1 MHLVVNKIKSES
13 KVNRNLLITVLLN
26 IFISIAELIGGIL
39 SNSLALISDAIH
51 NFSDG
56 LAIAITYA
64 SQKISNKQ
72 SNQSNT
78 FGYKRIQILSALF
91 NAVTLI
97 AICIFLLFEAYQ
109 RFLNPEPVQSVPMFI
124 VASIGLIANII
135 GVFLLKDKGIIINE
149 PSVVAVN
156 NKTGQILAIGEEAK
170 KMVGK
175 TPSYITATR
184 PLVNG
189 VISDFEV
196 TEQML
201 KYFIEKASASSK
213 KLFGIGGFSRVI
225 IGIPCGVT
233 EVERK
238 AVRDAAK
245 NAGART
251 VFLIEEPLASA
262 IGAKLQIQEAGGN
275 FIVDIG
281 GGTTEVAVI
290 SLGGIVVSRSLRVA
304 GDKLNDDIIQFAQKE
319 YKLLIGERTA
329 EHIKISIGS
338 AMPSKEKKEMAM
350 RGRNLVTGL
359 PEEVVIFNDDVQ
371 RALERSVRQ
380 IVSAIKTTIEETPP
394 ELLADVMTDGIFLA
408 GGGSML
414 KDLDVLISKET
425 KMPCKIVDD
434 PLTSVVRGAGIAL
447 ENIET
452 LSEVMSKDNE
462 EEAFT

>member
-1 MHLVVNKIKSES
+1 MFNPFKKLFS
-13 KVNRNLLITVLLN
+13 
-26 IFISIAELIGGIL
+26 FL
-39 SNSLALISDAIH
+39 SLDMAIDLGTANSLV
-51 NFSDG
+51 
-56 LAIAITYA
+56 Y
-64 SQKISNKQ
+64 
-72 SNQSNT
+72 
-78 FGYKRIQILSALF
+78 
-91 NAVTLI
+91 V
-97 AICIFLLFEAYQ
+97 
-109 RFLNPEPVQSVPMFI
+109 
-124 VASIGLIANII
+124 
-135 GVFLLKDKGIIINE
+135 KDRGIIINE

-170 KMVGK
+170 KMVGR

-201 KYFIEKASASSK
+201 KYFIEKAVAGSK
-213 KLFGIGGFSRVI
+213 TWWGFGYSPRVI

-262 IGAKLQIQEAGGN
+262 IGAKLPIQDPGGN

-290 SLGGIVVSRSLRVA
+290 SLGGIVAFRSLRVA

-329 EHIKISIGS
+329 EFIKINIGS
-338 AMPSKEKKEMAM
+338 AIPMKEKKEMPM

-359 PEEVVIFNDDVQ
+359 PEEVVIFNDDIQ
-371 RALERSVRQ
+371 RALDRSVKQ
-380 IVSAIKTTIEETPP
+380 IVAAIKTTIEETPP
-394 ELLADVMTDGIFLA
+394 ELLADVMTNGIFLA
-408 GGGSML
+408 GGGSL
-414 KDLDVLISKET
+414 LRGLDQLIAKET
-425 KMPCKIVDD
+425 KMPCKIIDD
-434 PLTSVVRGAGIAL
+434 PLTSVVRGCGIAL

-452 LSEVMSKDNE
+452 LENLVAKDE
-462 EEAFT
+462 EWGAPI